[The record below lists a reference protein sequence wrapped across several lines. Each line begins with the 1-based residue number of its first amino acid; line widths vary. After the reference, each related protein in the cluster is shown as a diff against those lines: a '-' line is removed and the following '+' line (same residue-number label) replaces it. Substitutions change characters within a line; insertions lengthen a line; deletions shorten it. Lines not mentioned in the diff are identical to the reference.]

1 MKNIYETKIGKI
13 AKQGIQF
20 LWSET
25 VGLYIAK
32 TVFAIVF
39 HLGNVCQ
46 YADTESISLDSEDVP
61 LLTKIY

>member
-1 MKNIYETKIGKI
+1 MKNICETKIGKI

-32 TVFAIVF
+32 TVFASVF